1 MEENK
6 VRTREL
12 LGRRTE
18 DKFPGLHKRED
29 GVYTLKASQY
39 NYINRQLERLSMLM
53 EVSSSIM
60 AEIDLDSLL
69 QLIIAK
75 VTYVMNADRSS
86 LFLVDYDRNQI
97 WTRVAQGASEI
108 RLPLGEGIAGSV
120 ALNGKTANIED
131 AYTDERFNREF
142 DEINKY
148 RTRSILCMAIRNPAQ
163 KIIGV
168 IQVLNKKDESPFSSS
183 DEELLAAF
191 CALAG
196 ISLENARA
204 YDELQKERNLLEE
217 RVIERT
223 SELSEEKRRS
233 DELLLNIL
241 PVEIADELKTRGEA
255 TTQSYEMV
263 TVMFT
268 DFKGFTQVAEKAS
281 PEELVADLD
290 NCFYYFDEVIDRFR
304 VEKIKTIGDSYMCAG
319 GLPAANRTNPVDVIL
334 AALEISAF
342 MNQMK
347 DIKQGMNQPYWEL
360 RIGIHTGPLIA
371 GVVGKRKF
379 AYDIWGDTV
388 NTASRMESSGVPG
401 EINISSTTYNLVK
414 EFFECEYRGK
424 VAAKNKGEID
434 MYFVRRIL
442 PSLSEDKE
450 GFMPNSLFQEKLK
463 KI

>member
-1 MEENK
+1 
-6 VRTREL
+6 
-12 LGRRTE
+12 
-18 DKFPGLHKRED
+18 
-29 GVYTLKASQY
+29 
-39 NYINRQLERLSMLM
+39 
-53 EVSSSIM
+53 
-60 AEIDLDSLL
+60 
-69 QLIIAK
+69 
-75 VTYVMNADRSS
+75 
-86 LFLVDYDRNQI
+86 
-97 WTRVAQGASEI
+97 
-108 RLPLGEGIAGSV
+108 
-120 ALNGKTANIED
+120 
-131 AYTDERFNREF
+131 
-142 DEINKY
+142 
-148 RTRSILCMAIRNPAQ
+148 
-163 KIIGV
+163 
-168 IQVLNKKDESPFSSS
+168 
-183 DEELLAAF
+183 AAF

-424 VAAKNKGEID
+424 VAAKNKGE
-434 MYFVRRIL
+434 
-442 PSLSEDKE
+442 
-450 GFMPNSLFQEKLK
+450 
-463 KI
+463 